1 MFPAVPFLPPGLSG
15 FRRGIRHLSPAARFT
30 VTLYP
35 CQHPFITVRC
45 TGSAH
50 LPNTGEPCR
59 RCIGCKNTTGPP
71 SRVIRSPNK
80 TTIIIF
86 PAIGVRVP
94 FGSRTYFFVLR
105 ERSCPGQ
112 SVPVMPCHPHVPWSG
127 KQNRANAKCPP
138 ADGRVLLD
146 SPGQG
151 RRAPSS
157 SMVTRRSGCRH
168 CTVFSSPSPWR
179 RQPDEKSSVAPR
191 ASTLI
196 GTFTPRRCS
205 SLRTVTA
212 RRMDRRSL

>member
-15 FRRGIRHLSPAARFT
+15 FRRGMRHLSPAARFT

-35 CQHPFITVRC
+35 CQRPFITVRC

-94 FGSRTYFFVLR
+94 FGSRTYFFCAARTLLPWP
-105 ERSCPGQ
+105 ERS
-112 SVPVMPCHPHVPWSG
+112 SHAMP
-127 KQNRANAKCPP
+127 
-138 ADGRVLLD
+138 
-146 SPGQG
+146 
-151 RRAPSS
+151 
-157 SMVTRRSGCRH
+157 
-168 CTVFSSPSPWR
+168 
-179 RQPDEKSSVAPR
+179 
-191 ASTLI
+191 ST
-196 GTFTPRRCS
+196 
-205 SLRTVTA
+205 
-212 RRMDRRSL
+212 RSLERQTKPGKCKVPTCRWQGFAG